1 VNSYIIGQLAEIRR
15 DELIAA
21 NERRARARRRT
32 RRRGR
37 DDAKPATLPSA
48 GRSARATA
56 TVRQPA
62 TCSTP

>member
-1 VNSYIIGQLAEIRR
+1 MNSYIIGQLAEIRR

-21 NERRARARRRT
+21 NERRPRARRHT

-37 DDAKPATLPSA
+37 NDAESATPPSA
-48 GRSARATA
+48 GRSARSTA

>member
-1 VNSYIIGQLAEIRR
+1 VNSYITGQLAEIRR

-21 NERRARARRRT
+21 NERRARARRT

-37 DDAKPATLPSA
+37 NDAEPATPPSA